1 MPPKKNPRGVVYI
14 NTGNGYCEIA
24 TDVEFTVEDVDMSG
38 VDQMGALG
46 DGDAVTLSCEIEI
59 PRELYKLLQYENES
73 QRIRGFEKFRENK
86 KG

>member
-1 MPPKKNPRGVVYI
+1 MPPKKIPRGVVYI
-14 NTGNGYCEIA
+14 RNGHCVIA
-24 TDVEFTVEDVDMSG
+24 KNVEFSVEDVEMSR
-38 VDQMGALG
+38 VDQK
-46 DGDAVTLSCEIEI
+46 DDAVTLSCEIEI

>member
-1 MPPKKNPRGVVYI
+1 MPPKKIPRGVVYI
-14 NTGNGYCEIA
+14 KTGNGYCEIA
-24 TDVEFTVEDVDMSG
+24 ENVEFTVEDTEMSG
-38 VDQMGALG
+38 VDQK
-46 DGDAVTLSCEIEI
+46 DDAVTLSCEIEI